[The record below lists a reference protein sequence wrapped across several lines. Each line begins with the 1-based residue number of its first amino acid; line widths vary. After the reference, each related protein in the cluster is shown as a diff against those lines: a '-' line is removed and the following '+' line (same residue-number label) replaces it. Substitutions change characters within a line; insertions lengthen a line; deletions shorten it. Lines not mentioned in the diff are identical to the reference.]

1 MTTSMTQG
9 PALIGDLERDARQL
23 ADNAKVS
30 DEQMR
35 RTIGRIGL
43 LLVDVART
51 AADVDQAQEIADAA
65 AHKHASAAVESHVIV
80 CRAQSGTPTSW
91 RGAAMLALS
100 KSPVAAAVL
109 IPTMALIYRPPAW
122 LVSLFKQ

>member
-23 ADNAKVS
+23 ADNGKVS

-51 AADVDQAQEIADAA
+51 AADVDQAQEIAVNAA
-65 AHKHASAAVESHVIV
+65 RKHAADAVEAHVVI

-100 KSPVAAAVL
+100 KSPVAVAIL
-109 IPTMALIYRPPAW
+109 IPTLAIIYRPPMWVAN
-122 LVSLFKQ
+122 LFKP

>member
-23 ADNAKVS
+23 ADNGHVS

-51 AADVDQAQEIADAA
+51 AADVDQAQDIADKTAR
-65 AHKHASAAVESHVIV
+65 KHAVEAVQEHIVI
-80 CRAQSGTPTSW
+80 CRAQSGSPASW
-91 RGAAMLALS
+91 RGAAMVALS
-100 KSPVAAAVL
+100 KSPIAAAIL
-109 IPTMALIYRPPAW
+109 IPTMAIIYRPPTW
-122 LVSLFKQ
+122 IINLFKP

>member
-43 LLVDVART
+43 LLVDVARN
-51 AADVDQAQEIADAA
+51 AAGVDQAKEIAAEVA
-65 AHKHASAAVESHVIV
+65 RQHATEAVEAHVV
-80 CRAQSGTPTSW
+80 FCRSQSGTPASW

-100 KSPVAAAVL
+100 KSPIAAAIL
-109 IPTMALIYRPPAW
+109 IPTMALIYRPPTW
-122 LVSLFKQ
+122 LSNLLKP